1 MVKDHVIQL
10 ENWIVTDFE
19 MGFANQDGLMDG
31 HWLSFEL
38 GLSVDHYWKLNWSFY
53 FDHDD

>member
-10 ENWIVTDFE
+10 ENWIVTDYE
-19 MGFANQDGLMDG
+19 MGFANQDGLMDD

-38 GLSVDHYWKLNWSFY
+38 GLSVDHYWKLNWSSY
-53 FDHDD
+53 FDHGD